1 MRDSFFRRYG
11 RFWGPDPKRDV
22 DEELS
27 FHLAMRADEY
37 RRAGLSEQ
45 EALEATM
52 QRFGR
57 MREIREEVETLAV
70 KRYVRRRRALQ
81 LDALMQDLRFAWR
94 TLVANPGYSIVVLL
108 TLALGIGANAA
119 VFSVANGVLL
129 RPLPYRDANRIVRVF
144 SKNVPHNLEFFSV
157 SAPDYKRWKA
167 ESPAFSAMAA
177 FERQR
182 DATLA
187 TQAQPQV
194 VSTTA
199 VTPDVFSLL
208 GTSPVLGRTLGV
220 ADARA
225 DAPPVAVVS
234 HSVWTTRF
242 GADSTLVGRDLS
254 LDGKRYTVVGVM
266 PPRFRVP
273 GTDADVWTPLSL
285 DSAPTSPGARYLR
298 VLGRLAP
305 GFTVA
310 TATAQLDVIA
320 SSMAKEFP
328 GFSAGW
334 STKISAVPEMIIG
347 TQFRRAVIM
356 LVGVVA
362 FVLLIACANA
372 ANLQLARAAT
382 RERELAVRAALGA
395 SRGRIT
401 RQLLTE
407 SMLLSIIAGVG
418 GLLLAYGGISL
429 LRAFGTTAVPR
440 LEEVRLDAP
449 VVLFTSVVALGSAVL
464 FGLVPAWRSSRAD
477 VNEALKHGGRGA
489 ARGGVSSGIRAAL
502 IVGEISLSLVLLIGA
517 GLLLRSFASL
527 QAVDVGFDERQLL
540 VARTALPAALYP
552 QPDQV
557 SGYFRE
563 AVGRARSLGGV
574 TSVAAVSTAPFGN
587 GNPGTVFARIDQA
600 PPAAGQAP
608 DADLRVV
615 TPGYFST
622 MKIPLKRGRDFTDGD
637 RVGAPN
643 VVIISAEM
651 VRRHWPNEEP
661 VGQNIRVGD
670 VLRGDVFTIVGV
682 VGDARYLSRSP
693 EGLRPLMYFSYA
705 SSPQPVRA
713 MTIVARVR
721 AGNAAA
727 SLRGLLASLD
737 RRLPVPAITPMKD
750 LVATTMATSR
760 FALTLFGVFAIIAV
774 ALAAIGLYGVLS
786 YLVRQRTHEMGVR
799 AALGATRGRLL
810 RLVVGGA
817 LRLTVVGLALGIAAA
832 YGLTRWLDKLLFEVS
847 PTDTRTFVALP
858 LLLAVVALLAS
869 LLPALRAARADPLQ
883 AVRGDG

>member
-1 MRDSFFRRYG
+1 MRDSFFRRYR

-37 RRAGLSEQ
+37 RRAGLPEQ

-52 QRFGR
+52 QRFGG
-57 MREIREEVETLAV
+57 MREIREEVERLAV
-70 KRYVRRRRALQ
+70 KRHARRRRALR
-81 LDALMQDLRFAWR
+81 LDALTQDLRFAWR
-94 TLVANPGYSIVVLL
+94 TLIGNPGYSLVVLL

-119 VFSVANGVLL
+119 VFSVAYGVLL
-129 RPLPYRDANRIVRVF
+129 RPLPYRDADHIVRVF
-144 SKNVPHNLEFFSV
+144 SKNTSRNLEFFSV
-157 SAPDYKRWKA
+157 SAPDYQTWKTA
-167 ESPAFSAMAA
+167 SPAFSAMAA

-187 TQAQPQV
+187 TQTEPQV
-194 VSTTA
+194 VSATA

-208 GTSPVLGRTLGV
+208 GTLPVLGRTLGV

-225 DAPPVAVVS
+225 DAPTVAVVS

-266 PPRFRVP
+266 PRRFFVP
-273 GTDADVWTPLSL
+273 GTNAQVWTPLSL
-285 DSAPTSPGARYLR
+285 VGAPTSPGNRYLR
-298 VLGRLAP
+298 VLGRPAP

-310 TATAQLDVIA
+310 TANAQLDVIA
-320 SSMAKEFP
+320 ASMAKQFP
-328 GFSAGW
+328 TFSEGW

-407 SMLLSIIAGVG
+407 STLLSIIAGVG

-429 LRAFGTTAVPR
+429 LRAFGTTTVPR

-449 VVLFTSVVALGSAVL
+449 VVLFTSVVALGSAVV
-464 FGLVPAWRSSRAD
+464 FGLVPAWRGSRAD

-489 ARGGVSSGIRAAL
+489 ARAGVSSGIRAAL

-517 GLLLRSFASL
+517 GLVLRSFASL
-527 QAVDVGFDERQLL
+527 QAVDIGFDERQLL
-540 VARTALPAALYP
+540 VARTSLPPALYP

-557 SGYFRE
+557 SGFLSDALR
-563 AVGRARSLGGV
+563 RARLLGGV
-574 TSVAAVSTAPFGN
+574 TSVAAVSTAPFEN
-587 GNPGTVFARIDQA
+587 GNPGTVFVRVDRA

-622 MKIPLKRGRDFTDGD
+622 MKIPLRGRDFTDGD
-637 RVGAPN
+637 RVGAPD

-651 VRRHWPNEEP
+651 ARRHWPNEEP
-661 VGQNIRVGD
+661 IGQRIRVGD
-670 VLRGDVFTIVGV
+670 VLNGDVFTIVGV
-682 VGDARYLSRSP
+682 VGDARYISRSP
-693 EGLRPLMYFSYA
+693 EGLRPILYFSYA
-705 SSPQPVRA
+705 SSPQPPRA

-721 AGNAAA
+721 DGSAAA

-737 RRLPVPAITPMKD
+737 KRMPVPAITPMKD
-750 LVATTMATSR
+750 AVATSMATPR

-774 ALAAIGLYGVLS
+774 ALAALGLYGVLS

-799 AALGATRGRLL
+799 AALGASRARLL

-817 LRLTVVGLALGIAAA
+817 LRLTVVGLVVGIAAA

-847 PTDTRTFVALP
+847 PTDTRTFIALP

-869 LLPALRAARADPLQ
+869 LLPALRAARADPMQ